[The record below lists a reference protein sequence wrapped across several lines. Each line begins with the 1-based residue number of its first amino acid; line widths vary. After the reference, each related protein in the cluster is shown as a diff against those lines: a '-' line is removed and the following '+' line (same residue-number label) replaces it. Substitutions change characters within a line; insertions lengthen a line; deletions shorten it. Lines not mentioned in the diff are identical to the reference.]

1 MLLIKNG
8 TLLTMKGEAREG
20 EDILIKGGKI
30 AQLGPNLDAPKDAKV
45 VDATGKTV
53 MPGMIDAHTHIGISE
68 EGLGFEGSDFN
79 EITSPVTPEMRAI
92 DGINPN
98 EEGVKD
104 ARTNGIT
111 SVVTGPGSANVIG
124 GQALAMKT
132 WGDIIDKMII
142 KNPTGLKAAFGEN
155 PKRVYS
161 SQSKS
166 PSTRMATAAVM
177 RKAFFEAKEYLEKI
191 EEHERKQQKSSNED
205 ENIDKNEK
213 GPDKDFKKEVLA
225 QALKGELTLRAHAH
239 RADDIMT
246 AVRIAKEF
254 DLSISIE
261 HCTEGHNVAE
271 ELKEADIPAVVG
283 PSMTSRAK
291 VELRD
296 RTFETPRVLSEHG
309 VKFAITTDHPVI
321 PIYTL
326 PFCAGLAVREGL
338 PWEEALKA
346 ITINAAEIAG
356 IDDRVGSL
364 EVGKDGDVL
373 VFDGDPLSL
382 DPRLE
387 QVFIGGKEVTD

>member
-8 TLLTMKGEAREG
+8 TLLTMKGSPREG

-30 AQLGPNLDAPKDAKV
+30 AQIGPNLDAPEGAKIIDAE
-45 VDATGKTV
+45 GKTV

-68 EGLGFEGSDFN
+68 EGIGFEGSDFN
-79 EITSPVTPEMRAI
+79 EITSPITPELRAI
-92 DGINPN
+92 DAINPS

-124 GQALAMKT
+124 GQSLAMKT
-132 WGDIIDKMII
+132 VGEIIDQMVI
-142 KNPTGLKAAFGEN
+142 KDPVGLKAAFGEN

-161 SQSKS
+161 SQSKN
-166 PSTRMATAAVM
+166 PSTRMATAAQM
-177 RKAFFEAKEYLEKI
+177 RKAFFDASEYLKKV
-191 EEHERKQQKSSNED
+191 EEHEQKQEQED
-205 ENIDKNEK
+205 ENKDSK
-213 GPDKDFKKEVLA
+213 GPDKDFKKEVLIKV
-225 QALKGELTLRAHAH
+225 LKGELTLRAHAH

-246 AVRIAKEF
+246 AIRIAKEF
-254 DLSISIE
+254 EFPISIE
-261 HCTEGHNVAE
+261 HCTEGHKVAG
-271 ELKEADIPAVVG
+271 ELKKHDIPAVVG

-296 RTFETPRVLSEHG
+296 RTFETPRVLHEDG

-346 ITINAAEIAG
+346 VTINAAEIAE
-356 IDDRVGSL
+356 IDHRVGSL

-382 DPRLE
+382 DPKLE
-387 QVFIGGKEVTD
+387 HVFINGEEVTRDQSL